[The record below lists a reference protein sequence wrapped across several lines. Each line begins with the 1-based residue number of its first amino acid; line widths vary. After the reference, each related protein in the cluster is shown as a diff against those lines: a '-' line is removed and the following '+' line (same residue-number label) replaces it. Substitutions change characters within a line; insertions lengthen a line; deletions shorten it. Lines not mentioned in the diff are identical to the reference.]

1 MFAIIRNTAVGAP
14 KTLIAL
20 GVFLFLFMPLLSLS
34 QETKYEQRYSRG
46 NDPAAYAENSVLS
59 SGKWIKIA
67 VSETGVYQIGYD
79 ELAAMGFN
87 VQSLDPRNL
96 SLFGNGGAML
106 PEGNF
111 EPRYDD
117 LVENA
122 VFVEGETDG
131 VMNQGDA
138 LFFYG
143 QEPGFWK
150 YQNNRFIFQKNLFSD
165 STFYFLT
172 VLDRPGKRVEVLAQ
186 AQGEPGR
193 ETAIFLDYRQHESDL
208 ENLIMSGKEWFGEEL
223 SKAHPSETFTFNFA
237 NRETTRPLRFE
248 MNLAGRSITESFQ
261 FDVKANG
268 QTIVNP
274 IVIQQLSSGNSTH
287 ARDFTQNISF
297 SSNADDLSFEITID
311 AQSDNSKAWLNYIRI
326 NSWCKLNYNSAKQ
339 LQFRNPEVVYENA
352 VAKFL
357 LSGNMTQARLWDVT
371 HSLAP
376 KSQQFEVNGEQM
388 HFKANAD
395 SIRQYVLFEKS
406 NTLSIGSYSS
416 VKNQNLHAIKNAD
429 MLIVAH
435 PDFIDEAHALAS
447 VHYNDD
453 GLNSVVVDINEIYN
467 EFGSGQQDVTAIRDF
482 VRMVYAKSEGQLSN
496 LLLFGDGSYDYK
508 NRIANNTNFVPT
520 YQASVSLVETQSFV
534 SDDYFGLLDHNEGA
548 DMFGIL
554 DIGIGRFPVS
564 NKTDAQAMVN
574 KVEQYLADSYEKSGE
589 WRNNITF
596 LADDADNNLH
606 FDQAETLSGEVDT
619 TNENLNIQK
628 IYLDSFKRIVV
639 PGGYRYPD
647 ANKAILAKINEGSL
661 IVNYTGH
668 GGITGLS
675 EEKALTIGEIENL
688 NNIHKLPF
696 FITATCEFSRFDNPG
711 FVSAGERL
719 LLNPNGG
726 AIALM
731 TTTRLAFA
739 HSNFAV
745 NRRVYESMFEEN
757 KQQMRRLGDIIRLS
771 KNPTSTYIYNFVLL
785 GDPALRLSY
794 PRYKIEIT
802 EINALDP
809 AESDTL
815 GALSELRVKGKIT
828 GVNGQTM
835 NDFNGFVYP
844 KFFDKKSRFKTLAN
858 DGASVAAN
866 FSYFSKLIYRG
877 KASVKNGLFEF
888 NFIIPKDIAY
898 QFGKTK
904 LSLYAFDTIQNTDAG
919 GYFNDLVVGGFD
931 ENAEA
936 DTKGPD
942 IEMYLNE
949 PDFQSGDYSSPNPIV
964 YAKLYDPQGIH
975 FLGQS
980 IGRDITLTLSGPQE
994 GHFYLNEYY
1003 QPALDAFDKGTLTF
1017 QLHNLPDGNYKLT
1030 VKAWDLHNNSSEK
1043 EIQFVIDTDARLQIT
1058 SLKNSP
1064 NPFSGSTNIYFQH
1077 NQPNKTLGVTVDIFN
1092 QFGAHIKSMTKDLM
1106 SSGTSS
1112 LPFEWD
1118 GTNQTG
1124 YRAPAG
1130 LYVYQVSIT
1139 NEAGDRFTAGQKLIL
1154 LPVKE

>member
-237 NRETTRPLRFE
+237 NREAGRPLRFE

-326 NSWCKLNYNSAKQ
+326 NSWCKLNYNPAKQ

-416 VKNQNLHAIKNAD
+416 VRNQNLHAIKNAD
-429 MLIVAH
+429 MLIVTH

-467 EFGSGQQDVTAIRDF
+467 EFGSGQQDLTAIRDF
-482 VRMVYAKSEGQLSN
+482 VRMVYAKSEG
-496 LLLFGDGSYDYK
+496 
-508 NRIANNTNFVPT
+508 
-520 YQASVSLVETQSFV
+520 
-534 SDDYFGLLDHNEGA
+534 
-548 DMFGIL
+548 
-554 DIGIGRFPVS
+554 
-564 NKTDAQAMVN
+564 
-574 KVEQYLADSYEKSGE
+574 
-589 WRNNITF
+589 
-596 LADDADNNLH
+596 
-606 FDQAETLSGEVDT
+606 
-619 TNENLNIQK
+619 
-628 IYLDSFKRIVV
+628 
-639 PGGYRYPD
+639 
-647 ANKAILAKINEGSL
+647 
-661 IVNYTGH
+661 
-668 GGITGLS
+668 
-675 EEKALTIGEIENL
+675 
-688 NNIHKLPF
+688 
-696 FITATCEFSRFDNPG
+696 
-711 FVSAGERL
+711 
-719 LLNPNGG
+719 
-726 AIALM
+726 
-731 TTTRLAFA
+731 
-739 HSNFAV
+739 
-745 NRRVYESMFEEN
+745 
-757 KQQMRRLGDIIRLS
+757 
-771 KNPTSTYIYNFVLL
+771 
-785 GDPALRLSY
+785 
-794 PRYKIEIT
+794 
-802 EINALDP
+802 
-809 AESDTL
+809 
-815 GALSELRVKGKIT
+815 
-828 GVNGQTM
+828 
-835 NDFNGFVYP
+835 
-844 KFFDKKSRFKTLAN
+844 
-858 DGASVAAN
+858 
-866 FSYFSKLIYRG
+866 
-877 KASVKNGLFEF
+877 
-888 NFIIPKDIAY
+888 
-898 QFGKTK
+898 
-904 LSLYAFDTIQNTDAG
+904 
-919 GYFNDLVVGGFD
+919 
-931 ENAEA
+931 
-936 DTKGPD
+936 
-942 IEMYLNE
+942 
-949 PDFQSGDYSSPNPIV
+949 
-964 YAKLYDPQGIH
+964 
-975 FLGQS
+975 
-980 IGRDITLTLSGPQE
+980 
-994 GHFYLNEYY
+994 
-1003 QPALDAFDKGTLTF
+1003 
-1017 QLHNLPDGNYKLT
+1017 
-1030 VKAWDLHNNSSEK
+1030 
-1043 EIQFVIDTDARLQIT
+1043 
-1058 SLKNSP
+1058 
-1064 NPFSGSTNIYFQH
+1064 
-1077 NQPNKTLGVTVDIFN
+1077 
-1092 QFGAHIKSMTKDLM
+1092 
-1106 SSGTSS
+1106 
-1112 LPFEWD
+1112 
-1118 GTNQTG
+1118 
-1124 YRAPAG
+1124 
-1130 LYVYQVSIT
+1130 
-1139 NEAGDRFTAGQKLIL
+1139 
-1154 LPVKE
+1154 